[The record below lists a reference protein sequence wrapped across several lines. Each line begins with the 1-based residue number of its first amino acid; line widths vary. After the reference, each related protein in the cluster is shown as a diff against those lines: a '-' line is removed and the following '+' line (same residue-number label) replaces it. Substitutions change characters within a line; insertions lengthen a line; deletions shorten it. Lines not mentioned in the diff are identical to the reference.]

1 MGPPVASGRGAAR
14 GRGRGA
20 AQPQAEEEGSTRYE
34 RISLLAAELQGC
46 ATGGDG
52 ADSALFSEDGGGD
65 SGDEQPRRTD
75 PADPDDDDDDGDS
88 YEDPA
93 EANARDA
100 DGMSA
105 LESSDDEA
113 RAAKRS
119 QKRQKKKDHRGS
131 TSGPVSAS
139 EMMAAAAF
147 GGRSRMFGDATSDD
161 ESQISRTSSKRKR
174 DAYCKAF
181 PVKGVTCVGCALA
194 NRIGPVERFVMANV
208 GRQAEHALWKFASL
222 TWKREVVEPARREG
236 VHVVDWPWR
245 DIANHFRLH
254 TTSSV
259 VGRTAMI
266 NTLTAMRCQVE
277 SVLVRNDN
285 GERTLDKNNAELA
298 LKVSSIPSHS
308 HAVILFTC
316 FASVRRS
323 WRPRVA
329 NASFCKP
336 TALEAVAV
344 ALVAPRSQRGVK
356 SEDPLKRHK
365 SGAQSWHTRTMRR
378 MDLLNVTD
386 FSVHGLAAHAAK
398 HATSLPVGVWVGL
411 SLGTI
416 LTCCCLCMCFQCM
429 CGKGITLSARPP
441 VREYEGL
448 PLITIKQ
455 MGRR

>member
-1 MGPPVASGRGAAR
+1 MGPPAARGRG

-20 AQPQAEEEGSTRYE
+20 AQPAAEEEGSTRFE

-52 ADSALFSEDGGGD
+52 ADSALFSEDGGEE
-65 SGDEQPRRTD
+65 SGDDRPRRTD
-75 PADPDDDDDDGDS
+75 HADQDDDDGDS

-93 EANARDA
+93 EADARDA

-113 RAAKRS
+113 RAAQRS

-131 TSGPVSAS
+131 TSGPVSAG

-147 GGRSRMFGDATSDD
+147 GGRSRVFGDAKSDD

-174 DAYCKAF
+174 DAYCQAF

-277 SVLVRNDN
+277 AVLVRNDN

-308 HAVILFTC
+308 HVVILFTC

-329 NASFCKP
+329 NASSSNP
-336 TALEAVAV
+336 TARVGAAA
-344 ALVAPRSQRGVK
+344 ALVASKSPR
-356 SEDPLKRHK
+356 E
-365 SGAQSWHTRTMRR
+365 
-378 MDLLNVTD
+378 
-386 FSVHGLAAHAAK
+386 
-398 HATSLPVGVWVGL
+398 
-411 SLGTI
+411 
-416 LTCCCLCMCFQCM
+416 
-429 CGKGITLSARPP
+429 ARS
-441 VREYEGL
+441 RFL
-448 PLITIKQ
+448 
-455 MGRR
+455 R